1 MTKTLN
7 VEHAELVARA
17 GELEAPIAGVPSDNG
32 HAPCALE
39 LATRAAQ
46 QLAFS
51 ADNMRIYLHAGERE
65 HARLAQ
71 SLRNAAKAY
80 EDIDALAADALDND
94 TPVAAAAPAHAEP
107 DDAEPAMLASTV
119 SLRGLDPIPYYPV
132 KEAAKAL
139 MQGDQGRSLLAF
151 ADEWAAYLRTLSQ
164 ASFRFRPFSD
174 WDSEAS
180 DAVERHFD
188 LDRNWLDHMAR
199 LCGQLST
206 QARNLVAAHRWAV
219 SEHPSLEKLRQLDE
233 RWISNQSVPGWERWG
248 KPALLRVYAEYQAK
262 SEAVLAEY
270 EQRVELGPVNPPRP
284 PVAYQIDVPSA
295 PDLRPGPGLEPL
307 PVPDGG
313 LPSLGGA
320 MPMLPSG
327 ATPSMPTDA
336 TLTKD
341 SKNLKVVP
349 DLPKGAGLKPAS
361 VGAGGAGL
369 PAMPK
374 TPLQL
379 AQDST
384 AVSRPGPITAGGV
397 PIPAAYAALN
407 KGGGMGMPMGAA
419 PANHGQE
426 GGKGKRVQHGDEA
439 IYTEDRAWTEGV
451 IGRRRAS

>member
-7 VEHAELVARA
+7 VEHAELIARA
-17 GELEAPIAGVPSDNG
+17 GELDAPIPGVPSENG
-32 HAPCALE
+32 QAPCALE

-80 EDIDALAADALDND
+80 EDIDELAADALNND
-94 TPVAAAAPAHAEP
+94 APMAAPAPAHTET
-107 DDAEPAMLASTV
+107 DAEPAMLASTV
-119 SLRGLDPIPYYPV
+119 SLTGLDPIPYSPV

-139 MQGDQGRSLLAF
+139 MQGDQGRSLLDF
-151 ADEWAAYLRTLSQ
+151 AEEWAAYLRTLSQ
-164 ASFRFRPFSD
+164 ASFRFRPFTD

-219 SEHPSLEKLRQLDE
+219 SEHPTLERLRQLDE

-270 EQRVELGPVNPPRP
+270 EQRVALGPVNPPMP
-284 PVAYQIDVPSA
+284 PVAYKIDVPSA
-295 PDLRPGPGLEPL
+295 PDLRAGPGLEPL
-307 PVPDGG
+307 PLPDGG
-313 LPSLGGA
+313 LPPLGGA
-320 MPMLPSG
+320 MPALPSG
-327 ATPSMPTDA
+327 GTPSMPTDA
-336 TLTKD
+336 TLKD
-341 SKNLKVVP
+341 ASKNLKIVP
-349 DLPKGAGLKPAS
+349 NLPKGAGIKPAS
-361 VGAGGAGL
+361 IGAGGAGL

-374 TPLQL
+374 MPLQL
-379 AQDST
+379 APDSA
-384 AVSRPGPITAGGV
+384 AVARPGATTGGGV
-397 PIPAAYAALN
+397 PVPAAYAALN
-407 KGGGMGMPMGAA
+407 KGGGVGMPMGAA
-419 PANHGQE
+419 PAGQGQD
-426 GGKGKRVQHGDEA
+426 GGKAKRVQHGDEA
-439 IYTEDRAWTEGV
+439 IYTEDRAWTEAV